1 VAETAELLNYA
12 DPNELN
18 PLYSL
23 GSDYGV
29 LQAQTRFDD
38 LSALLADVQANPG
51 NYPDPEYLTRELNN
65 AIRAQQEALNYA
77 QAQTQYQTLSDTL
90 GSTDDTWYAANA
102 ANDYFRNTLGYAGA
116 NWTSADQIRS
126 GMVLNGQYYSP
137 DVLRAIWGGVQKA
150 AYDGRLAQRDQ
161 LSKLQTAADQQRAKM
176 IENYYIVRPDVTGQG
191 DIMRNYYY
199 GTQYNPDTGQGTLGG
214 QVGQALN
221 TAARSIYAERDRAV
235 KWAGSQLA
243 QTGQLDSGAARK
255 VQQGINTRVLSGLS
269 GVASRADTEAQGRL
283 ADWKTTSEDLLSRI
297 TDTENATR
305 LAALEG
311 NYGDSLSSYLSTA
324 QNAANKTVGD
334 IYDQAQ
340 QKIKEN
346 QSSVWGDI
354 GSFLGNVGSI
364 AARTVYS
371 K

>member
-77 QAQTQYQTLSDTL
+77 QAQTQYQTMKDQIGT
-90 GSTDDTWYAANA
+90 TDDTWFAANA
-102 ANDYFRNTLGYAGA
+102 ANDWFRQYGVNA
-116 NWTSADQIRS
+116 NWVSADQITS
-126 GMVLNGQYYSP
+126 AMVLGGQYYSP
-137 DVLRAIWGGVQKA
+137 QSLRAIWNSVKDSTYQA
-150 AYDGRLAQRDQ
+150 RLNQRGQ
-161 LSKLQTAADQQRAKM
+161 LSGLQTAADQQRAKM

-235 KWAGSQLA
+235 KWAGSQLS
-243 QTGQLDSGAARK
+243 QTGQLDSGAAKK